1 MVTARR
7 KADTDISATRSHLLD
22 CAQQLMIE
30 SGYAAVTYR
39 KVAAKAG
46 VTGGSVQYY
55 FPTLDDLLIAGI
67 ERATE
72 YNVAR
77 LTAAIEA
84 RPDEPLRVIWEFT
97 KDEAAAAVMLE
108 YIALGNHRKSIQT
121 AIADATNRIRA
132 TQHAALA
139 NHWKQRRSGDLS
151 PAAILFLMNGLSKM
165 AQLESGFGIDDAHAE
180 VMALMER
187 FIESRS

>member
-1 MVTARR
+1 MVTTRR
-7 KADTDISATRSHLLD
+7 QAEADAPGMRNRLLD

-67 ERATE
+67 ERATDH
-72 YNVAR
+72 NVAR

-108 YIALGNHRKSIQT
+108 YIALGNHRKSIRN
-121 AIADATNRIRA
+121 AIAAATKRIRD

-139 NHWKQRRSGDLS
+139 QHWERRPGDEPS
-151 PAAILFLMNGLSKM
+151 PAAVLFLMNGLSKM
-165 AQLESGFGIDDAHAE
+165 AQLEAGFGIEDAHAE
-180 VMALMER
+180 VMAMMDR